1 MLSKYWNIKK
11 IKDYLRVFIN
21 ELAPDKIQELALDEI
36 IFLNLT
42 DLVEMLNG
50 ASAPDYG
57 IVTNVNPVNARSA
70 YSLDIKTATF
80 NSQTGVITRNNHGL
94 TSSSIGR
101 HILIW
106 GTDRFNSAR
115 QIYFNSEIVSIINNN
130 QFQISPS
137 TTDIT
142 DDTISYLVFGK
153 YPDIYVDLSTLAF
166 GVDKVIKL
174 VDSTNGLCIP
184 VGDFEFQGLP
194 NNTLKQ
200 NNVFY
205 NHFGDRLLLYKG
217 SNVATLGSLTLYYYR
232 QPIRWANDNELIDLK
247 DKYVNLL
254 VAKCKNSIYEFLKL
268 APPEGLS
275 QYIEQKTQ
283 AIRQITL
290 EEQQLVNL
298 RSNKSQL
305 S

>member
-1 MLSKYWNIKK
+1 MLSKYWTIKR

-36 IFLNLT
+36 IFLNLS

-57 IVTNVNPVNARSA
+57 VVTNVNPINSRLANSV
-70 YSLDIKTATF
+70 DIKTGTF
-80 NSQTGVITRNNHGL
+80 NSGAGTITRNNHGL
-94 TSSSIGR
+94 NNSSIGR

-106 GTDRFNSAR
+106 GTDRFNPAR
-115 QIYFNSEIVSIINNN
+115 QVYFYSEISEIINDNVFKIYPTNN
-130 QFQISPS
+130 S
-137 TTDIT
+137 IT
-142 DDTISYLVFGK
+142 DDQIYYLVFGK
-153 YPDIYVDLSTLAF
+153 YSDTYVDLSTLAY
-166 GVDKVIKL
+166 GVDKIIKL
-174 VDSTNGLCIP
+174 VDSINGLCIP
-184 VGDFEFQGLP
+184 VGDFEFQGLS

-217 SNVATLGSLTLYYYR
+217 TNVATLGSLTLYYYR
-232 QPIRWANDNELIDLK
+232 QPLRWSNDNDYIDLK
-247 DKYVNLL
+247 DKYINLL

-290 EEQQLVNL
+290 EEQQLLNM
-298 RSNKSQL
+298 RSNKTPL